1 MLQKIITLSIILL
14 FANHTNAEKLES
26 IFVAPDIFITA
37 KIKPSLDFEGDR
49 GNLLFESHDVEKK
62 KQYSIGGM
70 LNDLPGMSS
79 SSLGNASRPIIRGM
93 SNSRVKILQ
102 NSSSL
107 SDVSEFG
114 EDHIVGYDPMLIDKI
129 EIIKGPATLL
139 YGNNAFAGVVNIVNP
154 LIAIDQPDVEQKI
167 EANFGYSTSGGELKT
182 ALKGGKTIDNFSVRG
197 MGSFLSSG
205 SYDLANTS
213 SKQDNSAKSS
223 LCKFIFSNHFRD
235 SSIVFFVMFPI

>member
-102 NSSSL
+102 NISALMEL
-107 SDVSEFG
+107 S
-114 EDHIVGYDPMLIDKI
+114 
-129 EIIKGPATLL
+129 
-139 YGNNAFAGVVNIVNP
+139 
-154 LIAIDQPDVEQKI
+154 
-167 EANFGYSTSGGELKT
+167 
-182 ALKGGKTIDNFSVRG
+182 
-197 MGSFLSSG
+197 
-205 SYDLANTS
+205 
-213 SKQDNSAKSS
+213 
-223 LCKFIFSNHFRD
+223 
-235 SSIVFFVMFPI
+235 